1 MGLRVH
7 GGNDM
12 EIVILL
18 AVISTVL
25 YMLRRYAVECFDGL
39 HPLIRLLL
47 SHEQGDGCFHSGLL
61 RTVLR
66 GCIVGENLSTVKYQ
80 CRFSGRAG
88 GPLLV
93 PPVEEF
99 LNARRSSPEV
109 VNDKPVEVFVIEA
122 VVHLAPQV
130 RILQS
135 KVELWKS

>member
-1 MGLRVH
+1 MIDESGRAGRRILNGCENYNDLRFLSVVTDAVAIIYGVTGH

-25 YMLRRYAVECFDGL
+25 YTLRRYAVEFFYRL
-39 HPLIRLLL
+39 RPLIHLLL
-47 SHEQGDGCFHSGLL
+47 SHEQGDGCFQSKLL

-66 GCIVGENLSTVKYQ
+66 GCGVGENLSTVKYQ

-88 GPLLV
+88 GRLLV

-99 LNARRSSPEV
+99 LGT
-109 VNDKPVEVFVIEA
+109 
-122 VVHLAPQV
+122 Q
-130 RILQS
+130 
-135 KVELWKS
+135 